1 MSAGQATTAWH
12 PRIRREMAVEPSRM
26 TPPVQALA
34 LRDFLLP
41 MLNFNPRK
49 RASAAQ
55 MLQHPWLAQ

>member
-1 MSAGQATTAWH
+1 
-12 PRIRREMAVEPSRM
+12 MAVEPSRM